1 MLSKLKTALGSI
13 LGGAGS
19 NVASTPAVAPVEYK
33 GYRITPAPYKAGAQ
47 FQTAGRIEKETPDG
61 VKVHELIRADTYS
74 SFDDAV
80 AFATTKAKQI
90 IDQQGDRMFS

>member
-1 MLSKLKTALGSI
+1 MFGRL
-13 LGGAGS
+13 AGES
-19 NVASTPAVAPVEYK
+19 AGNKSPQSAEPVEYK

-61 VKVHELIRADTYS
+61 VKVHEFIRADTYS

-80 AFATTKAKQI
+80 AFTTTKAKQI